1 MRVCVHV
8 RVRGVCGVCVCACAR
23 TPGGACA
30 TARPLPATRRH
41 AFLDDTSRAQP
52 TAARA
57 RRAAAVKAL
66 RECDRIRSAPPRSR
80 GSGSSSATCTACST
94 RMRGGPTGTTS
105 TCRRT
110 RARPSPQ
117 WMRRT
122 PMWSSCSGNRPAP
135 SPRRE
140 RQPSAR
146 SRSRSTAQPAPGGSA
161 KGGLPL
167 QERRS
172 PGQPRA
178 GSERR
183 QRRHGRG
190 GSVVVV
196 VVVVSFWQRPY
207 GRGKQASHACRCT
220 ARDGSAALLRTMWVY
235 RQVRRPCSVR
245 TACATLAAT
254 SSSVGTAGT
263 SVPPVVKLAERPSVA

>member
-1 MRVCVHV
+1 MCVCVCV
-8 RVRGVCGVCVCACAR
+8 YTCAVCVVCVCVCARAR
-23 TPGGACA
+23 VPGGSLAP
-30 TARPLPATRRH
+30 PLGHFLPLGHTCWRH

-122 PMWSSCSGNRPAP
+122 PMWSSCSGNAPPLRPAESASPAHAADHAALP
-135 SPRRE
+135 SRRPE
-140 RQPSAR
+140 
-146 SRSRSTAQPAPGGSA
+146 G
-161 KGGLPL
+161 
-167 QERRS
+167 
-172 PGQPRA
+172 
-178 GSERR
+178 R
-183 QRRHGRG
+183 QRVVCPCRSAAARG
-190 GSVVVV
+190 SRAQVANGASDGTGAAAASSSSSSSASGSVRMVAE
-196 VVVVSFWQRPY
+196 S
-207 GRGKQASHACRCT
+207 
-220 ARDGSAALLRTMWVY
+220 
-235 RQVRRPCSVR
+235 RQ
-245 TACATLAAT
+245 ATLADALRAMVRWLCCARCGCT
-254 SSSVGTAGT
+254 DKSVD
-263 SVPPVVKLAERPSVA
+263 LAVCEPRAPHWPRRAAVWAQPGRACRRW